1 MKAWTI
7 AFFILGTL
15 AFIGA
20 LTGAYHQFIIA
31 AMCYIL
37 VATFWHEHKQE
48 QKKKQDE
55 KDKYDIEID

>member
-20 LTGAYHQFIIA
+20 LTGAWHQLIIA
-31 AMCYIL
+31 GMCYIL
-37 VATFWHEHKQE
+37 VITFWHEHKQE
-48 QKKKQDE
+48 KKRNE
-55 KDKYDIEID
+55 KDKYDIDVD